1 MEHKGLVAR
10 VSEQLERL
18 IALGHMPKDTL
29 PSERVMAKRYGVS
42 RTTIRGALQGLAAR
56 GLIVQHPGRQ
66 SRTVGLGEALSLE
79 SLKLLLPEGRTDL
92 DRRYLLEGYFSL
104 KREVTVELLAACCEH
119 ASPQDVELLKSASFV
134 LRDDARWQ
142 EEPRRWA
149 QREFELLRLAARAA
163 DRPGHM
169 LLIVTLE
176 KAFWGVAESVLPA
189 LQAEAVREWAMFVF
203 DALVDRDAQLV
214 RRELPALLK
223 AVDGPMLDRLA
234 PVSDA
239 HMEPAS
245 PATPVEVPLSG
256 ETAADWYA
264 GHTSSQPARPTG
276 GLPIQDVEPASVSPM
291 PSRSAPADSSVSP
304 SAGGFQGTFGSL
316 ERSAHPPGLLSAS
329 TVLLE
334 RNGAPPTLFLALAA
348 RSSERAE
355 AHPGSGSGDSQEP
368 TGERCV
374 LGLHPEGE
382 PSPDRGAGEHHSGK
396 SHS

>member
-10 VSEQLERL
+10 VSEQLERV

-42 RTTIRGALQGLAAR
+42 RTTIRGALRGLAAR

-92 DRRYLLEGYFSL
+92 DRRYLLEGFFSL
-104 KREVTVELLAACCEH
+104 KREETVELLAACCEH
-119 ASPQDVELLKSASFV
+119 ASPQDLELLKDASFA

-223 AVDGPMLDRLA
+223 AVDGPLLDHLA
-234 PVSDA
+234 PVRDEA
-239 HMEPAS
+239 PAPV
-245 PATPVEVPLSG
+245 PAAAPEEVPLSG

-264 GHTSSQPARPTG
+264 CHTSSQEVRPTG
-276 GLPIQDVEPASVSPM
+276 MLSSQEQAPDAGSTPGSCLPVGPQMAAGPSEP
-291 PSRSAPADSSVSP
+291 
-304 SAGGFQGTFGSL
+304 
-316 ERSAHPPGLLSAS
+316 H
-329 TVLLE
+329 
-334 RNGAPPTLFLALAA
+334 A
-348 RSSERAE
+348 RSSEPRCSTKSRARSVSRVFSGRGAIPPTLGLALAE
-355 AHPGSGSGDSQEP
+355 PFFLDAQGSLDAGDSTSDDIVQGSSSSSNP
-368 TGERCV
+368 CPLDG
-374 LGLHPEGE
+374 
-382 PSPDRGAGEHHSGK
+382 SS
-396 SHS
+396 

>member
-66 SRTVGLGEALSLE
+66 SRTVGLGQALSLE

-239 HMEPAS
+239 HTEPAS

-276 GLPIQDVEPASVSPM
+276 RLPSQEGPADEPSAPSQNVITGSFTPPLADGLQGSSISSEGLP
-291 PSRSAPADSSVSP
+291 APRTP
-304 SAGGFQGTFGSL
+304 
-316 ERSAHPPGLLSAS
+316 LSARMSS
-329 TVLLE
+329 TA
-334 RNGAPPTLFLALAA
+334 GPCPPPTLFLALAA
-348 RSSERAE
+348 PLSEEIQGDGDATE
-355 AHPGSGSGDSQEP
+355 LTPPPCETAAPGSESPKKVGGPPKEGS
-368 TGERCV
+368 
-374 LGLHPEGE
+374 
-382 PSPDRGAGEHHSGK
+382 
-396 SHS
+396 